1 MQLGGRVGIHEVT
14 SASRLIHNWGW
25 GGGGK
30 DTSPTSPCQRNHASA
45 LLELRGGKDLCLFIK
60 ALDFW
65 WYLCQLRVK
74 RCVMVS
80 EHFGGFRGDAAHDQE
95 SSPKLK

>member
-1 MQLGGRVGIHEVT
+1 MWLGGRVGIHEVT
-14 SASRLIHNWGW
+14 SASRLIHNCR
-25 GGGGK
+25 GK
-30 DTSPTSPCQRNHASA
+30 DTSPTSPCQRNYTRA
-45 LLELRGGKDLCLFIK
+45 LLELGGGKDLCLFIK